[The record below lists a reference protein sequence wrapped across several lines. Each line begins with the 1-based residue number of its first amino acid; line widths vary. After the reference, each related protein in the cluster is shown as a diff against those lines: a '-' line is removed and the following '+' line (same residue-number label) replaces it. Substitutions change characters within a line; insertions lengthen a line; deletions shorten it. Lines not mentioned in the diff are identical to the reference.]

1 MRSFCRVLLT
11 VGLFAAF
18 AQAQLPDYK
27 SIGRTPGAEEVKAWD
42 ISVGPS
48 GKELPPG
55 SGTVQAGAQLYA
67 QKCAACHGANL
78 EGRRPPGGGTRV
90 PALVG
95 GQGTLTTPHIRRT
108 IGSYWPYATTLYDF
122 INRAMP
128 PNQPMQFKPD
138 EVYSITAFLLFKNGI
153 IRENDIIDAKSLP
166 NINMPNRDNF
176 VPHDPVW
183 DKNAVRLYGVYP

>member
-1 MRSFCRVLLT
+1 MSSFCRILLT
-11 VGLFAAF
+11 GGLFAIL

-27 SIGRTPGAEEVKAWD
+27 SIGRTPGAEEVKEWD

-55 SGTVQAGAQLYA
+55 SGTANAGAQLYA

-78 EGRRPPGGGTRV
+78 EGRRGEGGRV
-90 PALVG
+90 PALMG

-128 PNQPMQFKPD
+128 PNEPMQFKPD
-138 EVYSITAFLLFKNGI
+138 EVYSLTAFLLFKNGI
-153 IRENDIIDAKSLP
+153 IRENDVIDAKSLP
-166 NINMPNRDNF
+166 EVRMPNRDNF

-183 DKNAVRLYGVYP
+183 DKNAVRPYGVYP

>member
-1 MRSFCRVLLT
+1 MRSFCRVLLAG
-11 VGLFAAF
+11 GLFAAC
-18 AQAQLPDYK
+18 ALAQLPDYK
-27 SIGRTPGAEEVKAWD
+27 SIGRTPGADEVKAWD
-42 ISVGPS
+42 ISVGPE

-55 SGTVQAGAQLYA
+55 HGTVQAGAQLYA
-67 QKCAACHGANL
+67 QKCQACHGANL
-78 EGRRPPGGGTRV
+78 QGRPAQGAAIRV

-95 GQGTLTTPHIRRT
+95 GQGTLTTPHIHRS
-108 IGSYWPYATTLYDF
+108 IGSYWPFATTIYDF

-153 IRENDIIDAKSLP
+153 IQEDDIIDAKSLP
-166 NINMPNRDNF
+166 KIKMPNRDNF

-183 DKNAVRLYGVYP
+183 DPKAVRPYGVYP

>member
-1 MRSFCRVLLT
+1 MNLFCRVLIAA
-11 VGLFAAF
+11 GLFAVI

-27 SIGRTPGAEEVKAWD
+27 SIGKTPSAAEVKEWD

-55 SGTVQAGAQLYA
+55 KGNVQAGAQLYA
-67 QKCAACHGANL
+67 QNCAACHGANL
-78 EGRRPPGGGTRV
+78 EGRRGEGGRA
-90 PALVG
+90 PALMG

-108 IGSYWPYATTLYDF
+108 IGSYWPYATTIYDF

-128 PNQPMQFKPD
+128 PTDPMKFKPD

-153 IRENDIIDAKSLP
+153 IREDDIIDATSLP
-166 NINMPNRDNF
+166 KIKMPNRENF
-176 VPHDPVW
+176 IPHDPVW
-183 DKNAVRLYGVYP
+183 DKNAVRLYGVY